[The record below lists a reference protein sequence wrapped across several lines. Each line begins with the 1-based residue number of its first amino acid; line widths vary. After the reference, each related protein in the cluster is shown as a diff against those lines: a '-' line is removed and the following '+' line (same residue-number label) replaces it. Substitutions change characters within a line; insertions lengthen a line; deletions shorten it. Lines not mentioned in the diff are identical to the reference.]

1 MNPFDELNAG
11 QKERIRARLKKINN
25 ELSFKNLKE
34 VKEEAEKIQA
44 KKSFLTARKRNYTM
58 SLLELMEKG
67 YVVIEKGKIDI
78 ISGEIE
84 DKTELD
90 ENSESPYENSENR
103 EPKSESTERPY
114 SAEDIENFEEGKTL
128 NLDTMEREELK
139 NFIAANDLDIK
150 VSGMTDSVIRD
161 KIVEALDRKAD
172 E

>member
-1 MNPFDELNAG
+1 MNSFNELTAG
-11 QKERIRARLKKINN
+11 QKRRIRARLEKINK

-34 VKEEAEKIQA
+34 VKKEAEKIQA

-67 YVVIEKGKIDI
+67 YVVIEEGKIDI
-78 ISGEIE
+78 VSGET
-84 DKTELD
+84 KD
-90 ENSESPYENSENR
+90 ENDIDKNPEDSKSPDSKSPDNKEPEVDSGEPESE
-103 EPKSESTERPY
+103 
-114 SAEDIENFEEGKTL
+114 TL
-128 NLDTMEREELK
+128 IIDNMEREELK
-139 NFIAANDLDIK
+139 NFINVNDLDIK